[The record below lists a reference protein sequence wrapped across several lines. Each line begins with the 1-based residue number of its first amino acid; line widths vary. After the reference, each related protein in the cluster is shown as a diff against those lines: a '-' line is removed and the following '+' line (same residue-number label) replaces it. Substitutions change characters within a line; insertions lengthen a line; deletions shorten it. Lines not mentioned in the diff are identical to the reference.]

1 MWALLLCVVLNALLF
16 VLFRE
21 FGRRGVS
28 LYQAVPV
35 NYVVAAAMCF
45 LFEPELL
52 TDVRDAAPDWRWLG
66 VAQGSLFIGMFLFIG
81 AAVHRTGIAYTTLM
95 TKVSVVV
102 PVTVTVLVFGE
113 SFSWI
118 RALGLLAAVAAVV
131 LINWQKLRSAP
142 ADSTTSGPSATV
154 LVSIGITLFLGS
166 GLIDTNFKLFD
177 AWYAQMLSGTAFTAV
192 LFSIAAAIGLLY
204 LTWRVV
210 KRSEQLN
217 ARHLLPGVLL
227 GIPNYFT
234 VVLLVSGLRE
244 LPAVVFF
251 PANNIGQLILG
262 SLAGGVLYRERL
274 DALSWV
280 GVGLASAAIVLLVF

>member
-35 NYVVAAAMCF
+35 NYLVAAAMCF
-45 LFEPELL
+45 LHEPRLLVELQSSP
-52 TDVRDAAPDWRWLG
+52 PDWRWLG
-66 VAQGSLFIGMFLFIG
+66 LVQGSLFIGMFLIIG

-95 TKVSVVV
+95 TKVSVVI
-102 PVTVTVLVFGE
+102 PVAIAVLVFGE
-113 SFSWI
+113 AFSLL
-118 RALGLLAAVAAVV
+118 RGLGLAAAIAAVV
-131 LINWQKLRSAP
+131 LINWQKLR
-142 ADSTTSGPSATV
+142 TSGADVTLHAASAAV
-154 LVSIGITLFLGS
+154 LIGIGTVLFLGS

-177 AWYAQMLSGTAFTAV
+177 EWYAGMLSGSAFTAV
-192 LFSIAAAIGLLY
+192 LFSLAAVLGLLY
-204 LTWRVV
+204 LAVRVSY
-210 KRSEQLN
+210 RGEQIQ
-217 ARHLLPGVLL
+217 ARHLAAGILL

-234 VVLLVSGLRE
+234 VVLLVAGLRT

-262 SLAGGVLYRERL
+262 SLAGALLYRERL

-280 GVGLASAAIVLLVF
+280 GVGLAATAIILLVV